1 MGQDSMVQ
9 YLYEGSTL
17 YWSDLLCPVW
27 RINVFPIYLVLGT
40 ISEESCSFMRV
51 MSLRHVWLVKHEM
64 VSMLRAVCHG
74 CKSKVYDRVRIIEY
88 CLGTELRVKQW
99 NTIMVLP
106 AVEQST
112 SHDHVLLWS
121 WSRCSHGQHSR
132 TQSLLSGA
140 AHSIMLSLQ
149 AGHCLHYNNLMSIT
163 QWTKH
168 FYEPQ
173 LFS

>member
-1 MGQDSMVQ
+1 MKVQ
-9 YLYEGSTL
+9 HYIDLIYCALYGGLMFFQSIWCSEPYLRKVVHL
-17 YWSDLLCPVW
+17 W
-27 RINVFPIYLVLGT
+27 
-40 ISEESCSFMRV
+40 V
-51 MSLRHVWLVKHEM
+51 MSLRHVWLVKHE
-64 VSMLRAVCHG
+64 VLSMLRAVCHG

-112 SHDHVLLWS
+112 SHDHVLPWS

-140 AHSIMLSLQ
+140 AHSIT
-149 AGHCLHYNNLMSIT
+149 GHCLHYNNLMSIT